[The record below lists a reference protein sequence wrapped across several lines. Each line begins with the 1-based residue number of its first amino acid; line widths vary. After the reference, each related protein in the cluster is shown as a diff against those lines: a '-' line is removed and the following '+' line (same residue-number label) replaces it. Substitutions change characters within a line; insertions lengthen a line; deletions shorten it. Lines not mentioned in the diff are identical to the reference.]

1 MLAAVTRRHDELN
14 RALVHGMRPVVV
26 ELAEPDPAWP
36 AAFDAA
42 AARLRAAL
50 GERAH
55 RIEHIGSTA
64 VPGLAAKPVIDVVV
78 ALDDPDDE
86 AAYLPDL
93 LADGYDLRVRE
104 PGHRCLRGAVGDLPV
119 NLHCYAQGSPEIT
132 RYLVFRDRLR
142 AHDDERG
149 RYEAHKRGL
158 AGREWA
164 DMNLYADAKGPVVEE
179 IIGRAGGPPRP

>member
-1 MLAAVTRRHDELN
+1 MLAAVARRHDELD
-14 RALVHGMRPVVV
+14 RALAHGMRPVVV

-86 AAYLPDL
+86 AAYLSDL

-104 PGHRCLRGAVGDLPV
+104 PGHRRLRGAV
-119 NLHCYAQGSPEIT
+119 
-132 RYLVFRDRLR
+132 
-142 AHDDERG
+142 
-149 RYEAHKRGL
+149 
-158 AGREWA
+158 
-164 DMNLYADAKGPVVEE
+164 
-179 IIGRAGGPPRP
+179 GRAGGPPRP